1 MRPDVDATTRTPTHL
16 LCYAA
21 DDDLK
26 PVWIKCAGLT
36 GADALSDGAYNLT
49 GRTRQLY
56 GIQSQRCSQRA
67 ARRRRPKGR
76 RAIRRCGTRLIWL
89 TASVLLAQW
98 VTVLPVDS
106 SQSVGFS
113 AGHILTVVMLVLFTA
128 APELMRRRDFN
139 SFWSAVHMNMRVA
152 ASYMWFILCGI
163 CRVLHRP
170 G

>member
-76 RAIRRCGTRLIWL
+76 RAIRRCGTRLLRL

-98 VTVLPVDS
+98 VCCLS
-106 SQSVGFS
+106 K
-113 AGHILTVVMLVLFTA
+113 
-128 APELMRRRDFN
+128 
-139 SFWSAVHMNMRVA
+139 AVSR
-152 ASYMWFILCGI
+152 L
-163 CRVLHRP
+163 
-170 G
+170 